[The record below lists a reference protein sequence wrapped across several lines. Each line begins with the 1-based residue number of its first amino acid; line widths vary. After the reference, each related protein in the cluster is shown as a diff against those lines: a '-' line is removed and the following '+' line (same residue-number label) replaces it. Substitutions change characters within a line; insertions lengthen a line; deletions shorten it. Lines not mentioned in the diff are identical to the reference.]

1 MAIHIRRRE
10 FLVALGGA
18 AAVWPLAARA
28 QQGERMRRIGALMAQ
43 AEDDPDRGIRV
54 AAFAQGLQQLGW
66 TIGGNVRID
75 YRWSTSDVERSRY
88 AAELVALKPD
98 VLFATSGATVGALQ
112 QATRTVPIV
121 FVTVIDPVGGG
132 WVASLARPGGNATG
146 FGASEFSLSGKWL
159 ELLKEIAPRVTR
171 VAVIRDPSVPAGSGG
186 FAAIQTVA
194 PSFGIELTPVGVRD
208 ADEIERGITAFAR
221 SPNGGLIMV
230 GPPSSVTLHR
240 DLIIRL
246 AAQHRLPAVYGT
258 RFYVAN
264 GGLIAYAADPVD
276 QFRRAAGYIDRI
288 LKGEKPADLPVQ
300 APTKYELVVNLKTAK
315 AIGLEVPATVLAR
328 ADEVID

>member
-1 MAIHIRRRE
+1 MRRRE
-10 FLVALGGA
+10 FIALLGGA

-28 QQGERMRRIGALMAQ
+28 LQGERMRRIGALMAQ

-75 YRWSTSDVERSRY
+75 YRWSTGDVERSRY